1 MDTKKII
8 VVIVVVII
16 VAILAFSYISANSH
30 TSKIEVESNKTLK
43 NGDSFVVVLKDD
55 RKNVIPNQ
63 VIDFKIL
70 DDKGWATK
78 YNATTDE
85 NGRATIQLFALENGN
100 YTVHSTYNGTMF
112 LSKSKS
118 EFNLNIDDGLQSS
131 Y

>member
-1 MDTKKII
+1 MDLKKIITII
-8 VVIVVVII
+8 VVIII
-16 VAILAFSYISANSH
+16 VAIVAFTYISANTH

-43 NGDSFVVVLKDD
+43 NGDLFVVDLKDNH
-55 RKNVIPNQ
+55 KNVIPNQ
-63 VIDFKIL
+63 GIDFKIL

-100 YTVHSTYNGTMF
+100 YTVHSTFNGTMF

-118 EFNLNIDDGLQSS
+118 EFNLNIDDGYS
-131 Y
+131 

>member
-8 VVIVVVII
+8 IVIVVVII
-16 VAILAFSYISANSH
+16 VAILAFSYISA
-30 TSKIEVESNKTLK
+30 
-43 NGDSFVVVLKDD
+43 KDD

>member
-1 MDTKKII
+1 MDSKKII
-8 VVIVVVII
+8 LVIVVIII
-16 VAILAFSYISANSH
+16 VAILAFTYISANSH

-85 NGRATIQLFALENGN
+85 NGHATVKLFALENGN
-100 YTVHSTYNGTMF
+100 YTVHSVYNGTMF

-118 EFNLNIDDGLQSS
+118 ISDLNIDDGLQSS

>member
-1 MDTKKII
+1 MDLKKIITII
-8 VVIVVVII
+8 VVIII
-16 VAILAFSYISANSH
+16 VAIVAFTYISANTH

-43 NGDSFVVVLKDD
+43 NGDLFVVVLKDD
-55 RKNVIPNQ
+55 YKNVIPNQ

-70 DDKGWATK
+70 DDSGSATR

-100 YTVHSTYNGTMF
+100 YTVHSTFNGTMF

-118 EFNLNIDDGLQSS
+118 EFNLNIDDGYS
-131 Y
+131 

>member
-1 MDTKKII
+1 M
-8 VVIVVVII
+8 
-16 VAILAFSYISANSH
+16 AILAFTYISANSH

-85 NGRATIQLFALENGN
+85 NGHATVKLFALENGN
-100 YTVHSTYNGTMF
+100 YTVHSVYNGTMF

-118 EFNLNIDDGLQSS
+118 ISDLNIDDGL
-131 Y
+131 